1 MDEVKAT
8 FVRPVNIKEIESL
21 KQALL
26 RAPIGILLPK
36 YIIPHFSGGIRHLK
50 KRIYFQPLVSR

>member
-26 RAPIGILLPK
+26 RASIGILLPK
-36 YIIPHFSGGIRHLK
+36 
-50 KRIYFQPLVSR
+50 